1 MISAPELPIDQSTL
15 GYFILK
21 YFIIFVVRE
30 THLFLEVLK
39 ESNFIMQLF
48 IPRVLAKENTLHL
61 EGQLYGIV
69 GYTFIFWKVLQM
81 ADFIMQLFEPR
92 ALAIVSSQHI

>member
-1 MISAPELPIDQSTL
+1 
-15 GYFILK
+15 
-21 YFIIFVVRE
+21 
-30 THLFLEVLK
+30 
-39 ESNFIMQLF
+39 MQLF